1 MRSISTDKDKSTI
14 YVTLA
19 NHWSYVGIG
28 WQLGLESCALSVIDS
43 LAMADYEP
51 SVKTCLNLDARAYEL
66 LAEHYPE
73 IMDKFRRYLLA
84 GKLEI
89 IGGTYGQPMGSMVSG
104 ESCLRQMVIGQQAVR
119 RVLGIYVDT
128 FLEEEEFSHPQIP
141 QLVKLAGYRF
151 ASQAQC
157 DTWGKHG
164 NPPRTDSVFQW
175 QGADGTI
182 VPANPVNALVFH
194 PPCVTKDID
203 WLCTASGRETVA
215 GFQKNSAPPL
225 VLKWT
230 EFGWGPRELE
240 GLTPNKFYP
249 ERFAELAAEY
259 PTEFVTMGQFLERF
273 GACGEI
279 VRLRM
284 DDYQKL
290 LPWGIG
296 GDQLRRFIREVEA
309 ILLAAERL
317 DAVAY
322 AVGNAEAQAPAEL
335 EEAWKDLLIGQSHD
349 VSLCEYTRWG
359 GGLNPPV
366 NPVLDAHFI
375 TWGAL
380 GYRHLDAAKVRAKN
394 VLAKAMAGLTALLS
408 GGAAIASAVNGS
420 SLALTAFNPGP
431 GIRKRVLETGKLQLG
446 ALAAQELCLL
456 DDHKQPLPCQFLDV
470 VRNEQNHILAANLL
484 FQADSLP
491 EMGYASWQLVADNTM
506 MPSSATTDLHIEET
520 GLMLENSC
528 LRLRLDP
535 CSGGIASL
543 VDKLSGVDC
552 IHANQP
558 FPTLR
563 REGDQVKADISWI
576 EHGPVR
582 ATVLSVAKFPGID
595 MEVRTSLA
603 AGAAYADVHVRL
615 FVHTPPPPPQPP
627 AGGFKN
633 GWILPL
639 EIEDGYW
646 FAFAPGFV
654 PSEIRRDYPFGVES
668 CTKDVVDSLTF
679 LDLMRPD
686 NSGLLLLHGG
696 TQYFKRQQDG
706 SLANLVVREWE
717 SHFTGERG
725 CPRVVDYRYRLMP
738 HTAALTDRER
748 LNAAAAFDL
757 PVPCAVHAS
766 SNAAQSTGGFFAVHG
781 AAVMSSLRRTVEN
794 QLEVRVLRTDDGPG
808 KVQLTGPL
816 CSGAAVQADALGRI
830 TGTALRSAD
839 GSIELQLR
847 PWELNNLRVQWSK
860 MPDEECK

>member
-1 MRSISTDKDKSTI
+1 MQPISADKDKSTI

-28 WQLGLESCALSVIDS
+28 WQLGLESCALSIIDS

-84 GKLEI
+84 GKMEI

-104 ESCLRQMVIGQQAVR
+104 ESCLRQMVVGQQAVL
-119 RVLGIYVDT
+119 RVFGIYVDT
-128 FLEEEEFSHPQIP
+128 FLEEEEFSHPQVP

-164 NPPRTDSVFQW
+164 NPQRSDSVFQW

-203 WLCTASGRETVA
+203 WLWTASGRETIS

-249 ERFAELAAEY
+249 ERFAEMAAEY
-259 PTEFVTMGQFLERF
+259 PTEFVTLGQFLERF
-273 GACGEI
+273 GDFGEI

-309 ILLAAERL
+309 LLLAAERL

-322 AVGNAEAQAPAEL
+322 AAGSAEAQAPAEL
-335 EEAWKDLLIGQSHD
+335 EDAWKDLLIGQSHD

-366 NPVLDAHFI
+366 NPVMDAHFI
-375 TWGAL
+375 AWGAL
-380 GYRHLDAAKVRAKN
+380 GYRHLDAAKVRSKT
-394 VLAKAMAGLTALLS
+394 VLAKAMTGLTARLA
-408 GGAAIASAVNGS
+408 GGAVKSATGN
-420 SLALTAFNPGP
+420 SLTLTAFNPGP
-431 GIRKRVLETGKLQLG
+431 VIRKRVLESGKLQLG
-446 ALAAQELCLL
+446 TLAAKDLRLL
-456 DDHKQPLPCQFLDV
+456 DEHKQPLPCQLLDV
-470 VRNEQNHILAANLL
+470 IRNEHDHILAANLL
-484 FQADSLP
+484 FPADVIP
-491 EMGYASWQLVADNTM
+491 EMGYASWRLVADNAEL
-506 MPSSATTDLHIEET
+506 PSPTATDLHLEET
-520 GLMLENSC
+520 GLVLENSC

-552 IHANQP
+552 IHASKP

-576 EHGPVR
+576 EHGPIR
-582 ATVLSVAKFPGID
+582 STVLAVARVPGID

-603 AGAAYADVHVRL
+603 ANAAHADVHVRL

-627 AGGFKN
+627 PGGFKN

-646 FAFAPGFV
+646 FVFAPGFV
-654 PSEIRRDYPFGVES
+654 PAEIRRDYPFGVES
-668 CTKDVVDSLTF
+668 CVKDVVDALTF
-679 LDLMRPD
+679 LDLMQPD
-686 NSGLLLLHGG
+686 GSGLLLLHGG
-696 TQYFKRQQDG
+696 TQYFKRLQDG
-706 SLANLVVREWE
+706 TLANLVVREWE

-748 LNAAAAFDL
+748 LNASAAFDL

-766 SNAAQSTGGFFAVHG
+766 TDESRSTGGFFTLHGPAVL
-781 AAVMSSLRRTVEN
+781 SSLRRTMEN
-794 QLEVRVLRTDDGPG
+794 QLEVRVLRTDDGQG
-808 KVQLTGPL
+808 EVQLAGPL
-816 CSGAAVQADALGRI
+816 CPGAASQTDALGRI
-830 TGTALRSAD
+830 TGKVWRNIN
-839 GSIELQLR
+839 GVIGLQLR
-847 PWELNNLRVQWSK
+847 PWELNNLRIQWSK
-860 MPDEECK
+860 TPDEKCK